1 LNYGDGTNQMPLNDP
16 SDPMPGGQQDYSPEF
31 DEENR
36 RRQQMENQ
44 PTPHNGHDEEADRI
58 RRLNGGSGIGGEI

>member
-1 LNYGDGTNQMPLNDP
+1 MKRLNDP

-36 RRQQMENQ
+36 RQQQMENQ
-44 PTPHNGHDEEADRI
+44 PPVHDGHDEEADRI
-58 RRLNGGSGIGGEI
+58 RRLNGGGGFGGEI